1 MPTVTPA
8 RKAIAIR
15 LRVIMIV
22 VPLCFMMR
30 VPLIL
35 VNSKFEDL
43 TTKWWF
49 GLTYYSVLELLPL
62 LLLLKVL
69 HMDPQRRQNLASV
82 MIPSTNTYYYSSMPP
97 K

>member
-8 RKAIAIR
+8 RKAIAVR
-15 LRVIMIV
+15 LRIIMIV

-30 VPLIL
+30 VPIIL
-35 VNSKFEDL
+35 VNSVWQDL

-49 GLTYYSVLELLPL
+49 GLSYYSLLELLPL

-69 HMDPQRRQNLASV
+69 HMDPQRRQALASSA
-82 MIPSTNTYYYSSMPP
+82 PSTNAYYYSAMPP